1 MNYFGDTTLNTAAL
15 TVFMLAFG
23 GYFILSDYCK
33 KREPHFDEK
42 LSNEA
47 IEQLKLLG
55 PFQLMKLKAN
65 KKGSAKGE
73 QLLTSK
79 DILTLARLLYRYIY
93 KVKKAVFDD
102 IQKER
107 ERFFINQ
114 NWPYFEQMHD

>member
-1 MNYFGDTTLNTAAL
+1 MNHFSDTSLNTAAL

-33 KREPHFDEK
+33 KKEPHFDEK

-65 KKGSAKGE
+65 KKGSTKGE
-73 QLLTSK
+73 ELLTSK
-79 DILTLARLLYRYIY
+79 DILTMARLIFRYIY
-93 KVKKAVFDD
+93 RVRKTVFED
-102 IQKER
+102 I
-107 ERFFINQ
+107 
-114 NWPYFEQMHD
+114 